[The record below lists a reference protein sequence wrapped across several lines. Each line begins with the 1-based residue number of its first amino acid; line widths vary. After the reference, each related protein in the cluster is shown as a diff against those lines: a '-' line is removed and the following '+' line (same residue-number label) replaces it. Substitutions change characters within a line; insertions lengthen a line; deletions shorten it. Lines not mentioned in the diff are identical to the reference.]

1 MTGPLWCKYAVGIIF
16 TESMTAF
23 LIGRLINIK
32 MAQKA
37 QKAQNVYKQKIKA
50 LFICEA
56 FHSEPK
62 KRKRK
67 GKGEG

>member
-16 TESMTAF
+16 IESMTAF

-32 MAQKA
+32 MA